1 MIYIKNGN
9 TSFHIIH
16 EKELICSIRQLHH
29 SMGNS
34 MDVLTDLSIKIAEA
48 TVPDE
53 IDLAP
58 LMTDAFIQGGKEREA
73 LFGKQESAQLG
84 AFGLLE
90 GALIFPWILNGI
102 AIASPFILKILPI
115 DGNSL
120 SIINNFLGICEKL
133 DIKERKSELPE
144 EYSTPLKKIFETFS
158 SELKTSGLPEKQCE
172 EITSK
177 VVITLLKDPSLSVVF
192 VEKVAGSK

>member
-1 MIYIKNGN
+1 
-9 TSFHIIH
+9 
-16 EKELICSIRQLHH
+16 
-29 SMGNS
+29 

-58 LMTDAFIQGGKEREA
+58 LMTDAFIQGGKERES
-73 LFGKQESAQLG
+73 LFGKQESSQLG

-90 GALIFPWILNGI
+90 GALIFPWILKGI
-102 AIASPFILKILPI
+102 AIASPFILKILQI

-120 SIINNFLGICEKL
+120 SLINNFLGICEKM
-133 DIKERKSELPE
+133 DIKERKSKLPE
-144 EYSTPLKKIFETFS
+144 EYSIPLKKIFETFS
-158 SELKTSGLPEKQCE
+158 SELEASGIPEKLRE

-177 VVITLLKDPSLSVVF
+177 VVITLLKDTSVSIIF